1 MINNNN
7 CQVDDDDDDEGNGEF
22 IYKYLPLWA
31 AVRITLGSL

>member
-7 CQVDDDDDDEGNGEF
+7 CQVDDDDEGNGEF

-31 AVRITLGSL
+31 AVRIILGSL